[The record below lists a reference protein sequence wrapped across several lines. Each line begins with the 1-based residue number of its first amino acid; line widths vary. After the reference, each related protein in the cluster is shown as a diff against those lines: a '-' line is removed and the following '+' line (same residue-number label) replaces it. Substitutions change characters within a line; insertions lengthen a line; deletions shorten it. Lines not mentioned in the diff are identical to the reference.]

1 MDLFKKKV
9 DQVYADEEGM
19 STNNPVN
26 AGHYVGVQVSPHSQG
41 SDEDKETP

>member
-19 STNNPVN
+19 SSVSPAN
-26 AGHYVGVQVSPHSQG
+26 AGLYVGVQASPHSQG